1 MKGDASDETQ
11 ILTFLKNTTAVGLLP
26 VPHPILIRRYRATL
40 HTHVWF
46 HSFMWGVVFLHN
58 MRPTMT
64 WPQNAI
70 RLFVVQHPATKQ
82 QQQQQQQQHQQQQQ
96 STQQATSPSNK

>member
-1 MKGDASDETQ
+1 MKGDASDESQ

-26 VPHPILIRRYRATL
+26 VPHPIFIRLYRATFQ
-40 HTHVWF
+40 THSWF

-64 WPQNAI
+64 WAQNAI
-70 RLFVVQHPATKQ
+70 RLFVVQQPATKPQ
-82 QQQQQQQQHQQQQQ
+82 PQ
-96 STQQATSPSNK
+96 SQ